1 LNNDKLLSLPDPDKG
16 FTLIELIVTL
26 LIISVI
32 LGFALPR
39 IGNLAYSSDLK
50 HSVRQLRAILS
61 VARSLSTRDRIPRR
75 VVCDISNSEI
85 RIERE
90 IREEGEDHE
99 DRIMVHYEEENSI
112 LIRTYRFPKGV
123 EIQDV
128 ITEAGEKET
137 EGEAYLG
144 IGTNGVIFGNTIH
157 IAKGEEQFTLTIN
170 PLTGRVAIDEGYIE
184 EFKVEV
190 PDEF

>member
-1 LNNDKLLSLPDPDKG
+1 
-16 FTLIELIVTL
+16 
-26 LIISVI
+26 
-32 LGFALPR
+32 
-39 IGNLAYSSDLK
+39 
-50 HSVRQLRAILS
+50 
-61 VARSLSTRDRIPRR
+61 
-75 VVCDISNSEI
+75 
-85 RIERE
+85 
-90 IREEGEDHE
+90 
-99 DRIMVHYEEENSI
+99 MVHYEEENSI

-190 PDEF
+190 PGEF